1 MARTLDYNSSSK
13 TINANTTT
21 TVTFTSSD
29 VPSDRVV
36 QYVFSIVDS
45 GAGTPITLSTITR
58 IRVKAN
64 GVAIWDLSLGMLRA
78 YLFRFSRGGYS
89 MPNAAITTNAATAT
103 SLLRFSLPFFI
114 LDAASKDAADVCQF
128 PPNSQVTIEIT
139 FTTAANQG
147 GTITCGY
154 MQTTVPQLCY
164 PKLLGSPMNIAASTA
179 SGRYNITDDGI
190 VEGIGINAIGLGR
203 LKLVL
208 GGAQVIQASAQVTS
222 SANAY
227 DANSQSMLWEAQQ
240 LDTDWSSLSAGT
252 AGQDATPNDP
262 IFVDVHSGLIA
273 PPGASYVELTTL
285 AAWAG
290 VTNEATIYSVVPLG
304 KAA

>member
-13 TINANTTT
+13 TISANATT

-45 GAGTPITLSTITR
+45 GAGTPITLATITR

-64 GVAIWDLSLGMLRA
+64 GVAIWDLSLAMLRA
-78 YLFRFSRGGYS
+78 YIFRFSKGGYTLPS
-89 MPNAAITTNAATAT
+89 AAITTNAATAT
-103 SLLRFSLPFFI
+103 SVLRFSLPFFI
-114 LDAASKDAADVCQF
+114 LDAMTKDAADLCQF
-128 PPNSQVTIEIT
+128 PPNSNVTIEIT

-154 MQTTVPQLCY
+154 VQTTMQPACY

-179 SGRYNITDDGI
+179 SGRTPLTDDGI
-190 VEGIGINAIGLGR
+190 IEGIGINAIGLGR
-203 LKLVL
+203 MKLVL
-208 GGAQVIQASAQVTS
+208 GGAQVLQASAQVTS

-240 LDTDWSSLSAGT
+240 LDCDWSSMSAAT

-262 IFVDVHSGLIA
+262 IFVDVHSGLTA
-273 PPGASYVELTTL
+273 PPGASYIELTTL

-290 VTNEATIYSVVPLG
+290 VTNEATVYSVVPFG